1 LNESLAS
8 LGSSLTVFRGNPIE
22 IIEMLIK
29 TKQIHNIYFER
40 DTEPYAKYRDQK
52 IAELCD
58 IYKVNLQTFLGHTLY
73 DHEEVIKLN
82 KNITPLTY
90 TKFLNLIQKMPDIDD
105 CVRNPSKSEFLNFQV
120 SKKFL
125 ASMNYT
131 DMISIP
137 KLSEIVDKNNE
148 SLKISPTTNYIGGES
163 EGLRIMNEYLK
174 DRKKVINFLKPNTNP
189 AHYDQKSTTTLS
201 SYLKFGSVSIKRF
214 YHELKKILKE
224 EPRQSQPPCSLL
236 GQIYWREFFYCGS
249 VGIKNFHKMEDN
261 IACKVVNWRSTEE
274 EEGKKLLT
282 AWTNAQ
288 TGYPWIDAI
297 MTQLKQEGWIHHLAR
312 HSVACFLTR
321 GDLYINWERGMEVFE
336 ELLLDAD
343 YALNAGNWLWLSGT
357 SSYFTAYFRLYSPVA
372 FPKKYDPNG
381 DYVRHFLPV
390 LKNMPKDYIYE
401 PWKAP
406 KSLQEKIGCVVGK
419 NYPERIVIH
428 EVG

>member
-1 LNESLAS
+1 
-8 LGSSLTVFRGNPIE
+8 LTVFRGNPLE

-29 TKQIHNIYFER
+29 TQQLHNIYFER
-40 DTEPYAKYRDQK
+40 DTEPYAKIRDHK
-52 IAELCD
+52 VEELCRE
-58 IYKVNLQTFLGHTLY
+58 YKINLQTFLGHTLY

-82 KNITPLTY
+82 NNITPLTY
-90 TKFLNLIQKMPDIDD
+90 SKFLNLIQKLPEIDD
-105 CVRNPSKSEFLNFQV
+105 CERNPLKSEFLNFTV
-120 SKKFL
+120 TKKFL
-125 ASMNYT
+125 SLMKYEGLIT
-131 DMISIP
+131 VP
-137 KLSEIVDKNNE
+137 KLSEIVDKNNQHL
-148 SLKISPTTNYIGGES
+148 SQNPSTNFIGGET

-174 DRKKVINFLKPNTNP
+174 DKKKVINFLKPNTNP
-189 AHYDQKSTTTLS
+189 AHYDPKSTTALS
-201 SYLKFGSVSIKRF
+201 PYLKFGSLSIKRF
-214 YHELKKILKE
+214 YHELKKILNN
-224 EPRQSQPPCSLL
+224 EPRHSQPPCSLL

-249 VGIKNFHKMEDN
+249 VGIKNFHRMEDN

-274 EEGKKLLT
+274 EEGRRLLS
-282 AWTNAQ
+282 AWTYAQ

-297 MTQLKQEGWIHHLAR
+297 MTQLRQEGWIHHLAR

-357 SSYFTAYFRLYSPVA
+357 SSYFRAYFRLYSPVA

-390 LKNMPKDYIYE
+390 LKNMPKEYIYE

-406 KSLQEKIGCVVGK
+406 KSLQEKIGCIVGK
-419 NYPERIVIH
+419 DYPERIVVH
-428 EVG
+428 EVISYII